1 MQRPRRGTIL
11 AVMALTGLF
20 FLAGLAWADES
31 PSASQSNH
39 NAPYL
44 RMGVGARA
52 LGMGGAFTAVANDLT
67 AGYWNPAGL
76 TWTRGWQIGGMFSG
90 GMDVDRKYNQI
101 GFARNAGWGA
111 YGFNWLNAGMTD
123 IDQRDGMGAQIGN
136 FDFND
141 NAFMLSLAKQW
152 DIASFGLTG
161 KYLHEGVGANVAPGT
176 DDAINGYGVDF
187 GFGLQLTDEIRFGLN
202 VQDMVGKLGSVDEV
216 QDIPTDLRMGLAAW
230 PIQGLTAAF
239 DVEKVQDEEDWK
251 FHLGGEY
258 RIPLNEDL
266 GCAVRAGLND
276 GHFAAGLGFRVRF
289 LDFDYAYVN
298 DNQAFLNENHR
309 FSVALK
315 FGAEEPMVTGVQD
328 TDKDGIPDNV
338 DQCPTIA
345 EDIDGFQDADGCP
358 DPDNDGDGIL
368 DVNDDCP
375 NQAEDIDGWQDSDG
389 CPDVDNDGDGILDK
403 DDKCPNVAEDFE
415 GFEDTDGC
423 PEGGN
428 KAACIP
434 GLAYINFKFATA
446 EISGADPVPVLENA
460 AQLMR
465 ENASWKLKITGHT
478 DNIGSDD
485 ANSKLSMRRAE
496 AVKDYLVKRG
506 VSADRISTDGKGESQ
521 PIDTNDTDLG
531 RARNRRIE
539 FQVIQ

>member
-1 MQRPRRGTIL
+1 
-11 AVMALTGLF
+11 MALTGLF
-20 FLAGLAWADES
+20 FLTGLAWADES

-52 LGMGGAFTAVANDLT
+52 LGMGGAFVAVANDLT

-76 TWTRGWQIGGMFSG
+76 TWTRGWQVGGMFTG
-90 GMDVDRKYNQI
+90 GMDVDRKFNQI

-123 IDQRDGMGAQIGN
+123 IDQYDGLGAHVGT
-136 FDFND
+136 FDFSD

-152 DIASFGLTG
+152 DIASFGITG
-161 KYLHEGVGANVAPGT
+161 KYLHEGVGASVAAGA
-176 DDAINGYGVDF
+176 DDAINGYGIDL
-187 GFGLQLTDEIRFGLN
+187 GFGLQLTDAVRFGLN
-202 VQDMVGKLGSVDEV
+202 VQDIAGKLGTVDEV
-216 QDIPTDLRMGLAAW
+216 QDIPTDLRAGFAVW

-266 GCAVRAGLND
+266 GAAVRAGLND

-315 FGAEEPMVTGVQD
+315 FGEEEAMMGGIQD

-345 EDIDGFQDADGCP
+345 EDIDGFQDSDGCP

-368 DVNDDCP
+368 DINDDCP
-375 NQAEDIDGWQDSDG
+375 NQAEDLDGWQDSDG

-403 DDKCPNVAEDFE
+403 DDKCPNVAEDFN
-415 GFEDTDGC
+415 GYEDTDGC
-423 PEGGN
+423 PEGGSPKDN
-428 KAACIP
+428 CIP

-446 EISGADPVPVLENA
+446 EISGADPVPILENA

-485 ANSKLSMRRAE
+485 ANQKLSMRRAE

-521 PIDTNDTDLG
+521 PLDTNDSDLG